1 MKEIHNVNIVHEF
14 PLPIPFDIRAEL
26 PVTPEIS
33 EFVWKSRET
42 VRNIIQHKDK
52 RILLLCGPCSI
63 DSVPAALEYASLF
76 RSIRD
81 EVSDVFFPVMRAYFE
96 KPRTTIGWKGLVY
109 DPDLDTSFRIEKGLR
124 LTRKLLLELANL
136 SLPVATEVLE
146 PIIPQYIADLI
157 SWASIGARTSESQ
170 THRQLASGLSMPVG
184 FKNSTDGS
192 IPVAVDAIRTAS
204 ASHSFLGVIDDGR
217 TGVFQTRGNP
227 DCHLVLRGGM
237 NSPNY
242 QSEHIAF
249 ARELMR
255 REKVNP
261 AKQGE
266 IMMDVLSQFKNGET
280 SIRGVMLE
288 SYIKNGNQPIAKK
301 GQMIPGLSVTDP
313 CLGWQE
319 TKDLILKSAEF
330 LRKG

>member
-1 MKEIHNVNIVHEF
+1 M
-14 PLPIPFDIRAEL
+14 
-26 PVTPEIS
+26 
-33 EFVWKSRET
+33 
-42 VRNIIQHKDK
+42 
-52 RILLLCGPCSI
+52 
-63 DSVPAALEYASLF
+63 
-76 RSIRD
+76 
-81 EVSDVFFPVMRAYFE
+81 
-96 KPRTTIGWKGLVY
+96 
-109 DPDLDTSFRIEKGLR
+109 
-124 LTRKLLLELANL
+124 
-136 SLPVATEVLE
+136 E

-261 AKQGE
+261 AIVIDCSHANSRRQPEKQAVVLR
-266 IMMDVLSQFKNGET
+266 DVLTQYKNGEKA
-280 SIRGVMLE
+280 IRGVMLE
-288 SYIKNGNQPIAKK
+288 SYIKMGNQPIAKK

-319 TKDLILKSAEF
+319 TKELILESAEF
-330 LRKG
+330 LRKS